1 MKRTA
6 ILGSLALAL
15 AIGFG
20 LGAGMSSYGL
30 PLISRGWAIPA
41 SEVPVK
47 VSVPDTAYGAQKVV
61 YHVSNKGNWRDREAE
76 AWRLVSVL
84 NNHINAIEPEDID
97 LRVIFQGDGVDALQ
111 RAKVNPTL
119 GAAFDALRKRGVKLR
134 ICANTLEAYRVLP
147 DTLHGV
153 KPEELV
159 RAAVAELAHLQQQGF
174 VYIKF

>member
-1 MKRTA
+1 MKRSTV
-6 ILGSLALAL
+6 IVSTALAL
-15 AIGFG
+15 VTGVG
-20 LGAGMSSYGL
+20 LGAGLNTFGL

-41 SEVPVK
+41 SEGPVK
-47 VSVPDTAYGAQKVV
+47 VSVPDAAYGAQKVV
-61 YHVSNKGNWRDREAE
+61 YHVSSKGNWRDREAE

-84 NNHINAIEPEDID
+84 NNHINAIEPDDID
-97 LRVIFQGDGVDALQ
+97 LHVIFQGDGVDALQ
-111 RAKVNPTL
+111 RAKVNPVL